1 MEIEGEEPEYEVEEI
16 LDSQKT
22 KVGKMYYKVKWK
34 GYGLEDASWEPVE
47 GLEGAPKAIA
57 QYHKRYPKKPSP
69 KSLRTVILE
78 GG

>member
-1 MEIEGEEPEYEVEEI
+1 MF
-16 LDSQKT
+16 
-22 KVGKMYYKVKWK
+22 YKVKWK